1 MRKVVIIFSALIL
14 ITACAVS
21 RKKGGQTSS
30 TGAKP
35 VAGTLFDS
43 ILNQNITGRSF
54 YIEKAEFRI
63 KSGEGEKSGIGTI
76 KFLMPDKF
84 LISIKSNTGIE
95 IARIFLTG
103 DSIMINDR
111 FNKKIFYGS
120 ASFLKNKYGITTA
133 LLPVL
138 LGDYVNDEKLD
149 SNRLSCE
156 EGMLSIGAVVKNVKV
171 NYVMDCQQG
180 KSILTKPEDSTGE
193 NLVEIYYTEFF
204 RANNISVPGKIE
216 IVEKKGNT
224 RIEIRIQKIVSP
236 WDGSI
241 EFIPG
246 KQFEKIRLQ

>member
-1 MRKVVIIFSALIL
+1 MIL

-21 RKKGGQTSS
+21 RKKIGQTNT
-30 TGAKP
+30 TGVKP
-35 VAGTLFDS
+35 VVGNLS
-43 ILNQNITGRSF
+43 EIILNQNITGKSF

-63 KSGEGEKSGIGTI
+63 KSGEGEKSGLGTI

-95 IARIFLTG
+95 VVRIFLTG
-103 DSIMINDR
+103 DSIMVNDR

-120 ASFLKNKYGITTA
+120 ASYLKNKYGITTS

-138 LGDYVNDEKLD
+138 LGDYVNDEKID
-149 SNRLSCE
+149 SSRISCE
-156 EGMLSIGAVVKNVKV
+156 EGMLSIGAVVEKAKV
-171 NYVMDCQQG
+171 NYVIDCQQG

-204 RANNISVPGKIE
+204 QANNISIPGKIE

-224 RIEIRIQKIVSP
+224 RIELRIQKIISP